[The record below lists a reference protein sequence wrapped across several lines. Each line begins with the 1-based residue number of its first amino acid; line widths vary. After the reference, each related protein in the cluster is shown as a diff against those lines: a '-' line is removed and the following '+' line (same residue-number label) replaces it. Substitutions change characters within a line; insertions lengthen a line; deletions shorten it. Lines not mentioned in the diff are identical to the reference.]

1 MRKFFL
7 SLAHWLIKVFSRP
20 DRPQLQAPQTEVTRS
35 LRDEKE
41 EEIKRYRSKIT
52 VLSTRI
58 EQVSNAIVRRQLRNI
73 TKLLDE
79 ILTYIEHDEQ
89 KLTVSKQVFIYHID
103 SLKSILDKYIKLSQN
118 SEDVNELI
126 QFFEEVKPSF
136 EMSIDFLT
144 EFFQKMKEEEVD
156 SMKLEINFFKQ
167 LQL

>member
-20 DRPQLQAPQTEVTRS
+20 DRPLLEAPQSNATRD
-35 LRDEKE
+35 LREEKE
-41 EEIKRYRSKIT
+41 DEIKRYRSKIT

-58 EQVSNAIVRRQLRNI
+58 EQVSNAIVRRQLRSI

-79 ILTYIEHDEQ
+79 ILTYIEHDEE
-89 KLTVSKQVFIYHID
+89 KLTVSKQVFVYHID
-103 SLKSILDKYIKLSQN
+103 SLRSILDKYIKLSQN
-118 SEDVNELI
+118 SDDVNELI
-126 QFFEEVKPSF
+126 QFFEEIKPSF

-144 EFFQKMKEEEVD
+144 EFFQKMKEEEID

>member
-1 MRKFFL
+1 MRKLLLTF
-7 SLAHWLIKVFSRP
+7 ANWLIKVFSGQERP
-20 DRPQLQAPQTEVTRS
+20 LLEAPRSPETSS
-35 LRDEKE
+35 LREEKE

-79 ILTYIEHDEQ
+79 ILTYIEHDEE

-144 EFFQKMKEEEVD
+144 EFFQKMKEEEID